1 MIKKIIKISI
11 LAKANQRTSANKKSL
26 QALTNQAFRQCDFD
40 GDSALSWDEI
50 QECEDSFCSML
61 TIPCPTKED
70 FELYDTNQ
78 NGILTLNEYNRQRRT
93 TSGSITNTNN

>member
-1 MIKKIIKISI
+1 MIKKIIKISL

-50 QECEDSFCSML
+50 QECEDSFCHML
-61 TIPCPTKED
+61 TIPCPTKRNFD
-70 FELYDTNQ
+70 FYDINR
-78 NGILTLNEYNRQRRT
+78 NGILTIKEYKRR
-93 TSGSITNTNN
+93 SR